1 MKKGNK
7 NQKKEKKEIKKESIF
22 GLFLILIL
30 LVAIICIWKYIS
42 KLNTEDI
49 ESHKFYQYIAGRKIS
64 YEGALKIT
72 NKGEITELTCTD
84 KNIQLDSTPLYYED
98 NTNKVLFP
106 ENMELVIPNLN
117 GQVYKINRFSD
128 VYMDKGV
135 AYIEYRDKIKE
146 IPESF
151 LFDGSNLYF
160 FFDNAVLTIDNEEYE
175 ITPLSY
181 IVAYSQSIE
190 IYNKEK
196 DEYKIIETSS
206 YGTVKTADYSINVSL
221 DTIKYGEKEQLLLKK
236 FEDLQVFGL
245 D

>member
-1 MKKGNK
+1 MKKENK
-7 NQKKEKKEIKKESIF
+7 NQKKQKKEIKKESIF

-42 KLNTEDI
+42 KLNTEEI
-49 ESHKFYQYIAGRKIS
+49 ENHKFYQYIAGRKIS

-72 NKGEITELTCTD
+72 SKGEISELTCTD

-98 NTNKVLFP
+98 TDNKVLFP
-106 ENMELVIPNLN
+106 ENMELVIPTLN
-117 GQVYKINRFSD
+117 GQVYKINRFSNI
-128 VYMDKGV
+128 YMNQEV
-135 AYIEYRDKIKE
+135 IYLEYRDKIKE
-146 IPESF
+146 LPESF
-151 LFDGSNLYF
+151 VFDGANLYF
-160 FFDNAVLTIDNEEYE
+160 FLDNAILTIDNKEYE

-196 DEYKIIETSS
+196 DKYQIIETDS
-206 YGTVKTADYSINVSL
+206 YGIVETDDYSINVSL
-221 DTIKYGEKEQLLLKK
+221 DTIKYGEKEQLLLKR
-236 FEDLQVFGL
+236 FEDLQVYSL